1 MVKFKCLNFLLL
13 SMSSEKTTLTSL
25 DDYVITLQKDVT
37 IYRQKRSVFEQSFS
51 DFQGKLVK
59 DLSIIDDEYNKV
71 HSQLSTQCEY
81 LKAEVWRYKTLMEEF
96 HKADSTPEM
105 QKRIL
110 ELENAINEH
119 CNYKIK
125 KNTLN
130 YNQLRDVEQQKGNKL
145 LQEWKSKLEIL
156 DQEMSIKADAF
167 VDSFHTFVRT
177 HYESKKGTASSET
190 LVSFPVASYISS
202 SNDIRIG
209 FQAKEID
216 LGIRKE
222 VFNFPVIID
231 FQDKQNL
238 ILLYND
244 ETKEVVESISDLL
257 IFRVLISNL
266 PDKVKINLLDTGMY
280 EKFREFLTMP
290 SKVISKGV
298 DYDYLLSSI
307 EALEN
312 NVRNKLA
319 LIWSNTHDSHQSIHE
334 FNIKQ
339 IQEEKYDD
347 IIPYHLFVIDQFQSI
362 LLKDDTSSLIERIAS
377 LVNYGANFV
386 FLFKIDKH
394 DSLQLNAYLEN
405 ASKEKIQILDL
416 TGKFSSD
423 VISTNQF
430 KVDMLN
436 NDDKKILINTFI
448 QELNEVELNRSV
460 LKFIDQVPKQKDN
473 WFSEKASAEVKIP
486 LGKSNGKDGLEYLY
500 FKTKEGLS
508 NAMLC
513 GGVGSGKTNLLKA
526 IISSVALNYSPD
538 ELELYL
544 IDMKNGAGFSIFQT
558 QQLPHV
564 KLYAFSAENEL
575 IFDVFENLKREMD
588 RRYTEYAK
596 YNIDNLEDVYRD
608 PALAKSAPKRT
619 IVVIDE
625 FASIYTNDD
634 MYLDEI
640 SSNILNIAQKGRA
653 MGINLLLA
661 TQNFNNIKVG
671 AFHQAVT
678 QIPTRILL
686 KSSPDAA
693 MSILGLSNTGYK
705 DITRI
710 GEGFIN
716 YNYGELNSEGGNNL
730 FKSFLLDNHDLAPLL
745 TDIREAV
752 KERGMIQPNAIFI
765 DAAQPASFEK
775 NNVMR
780 EWLNSSDSIESFKKQ
795 GIPCF
800 LGESFLMKSN
810 NVFSFTWR
818 INAKSTNQNIL
829 ISGNDREMNIQS
841 LISIISSITYTV
853 PEGQFSMKFVN
864 PLEEDELSELGL
876 KEVIDAMPANSYE
889 YFDNSKFEEV
899 VSQLMVLLKNRKE
912 NGERLPLI
920 VILPAFE
927 KFVQLQ
933 SSEYGLNALAEEL
946 QILLSSGSTYG
957 IYFICEV
964 NKPSNMSK
972 ISRDFIGCF
981 EHRIAFFMNEEE
993 SDTMISSKLAS
1004 RLIDTENIGINSKG
1018 IYYAQSTQQA
1028 NKFKSYVQLQGE
1040 NDVLNSSLINRQD
1053 PIKFSFLEDS
1063 SEPITEN
1070 KIEDESDY
1078 WSKLLNMVPD
1088 DATISLDD
1096 KIEE

>member
-1 MVKFKCLNFLLL
+1 M
-13 SMSSEKTTLTSL
+13 
-25 DDYVITLQKDVT
+25 QKDVT
-37 IYRQKRSVFEQSFS
+37 NYHQKRSGFEQEFS
-51 DFQGKLVK
+51 DLQGKLIN
-59 DLSIIDDEYNKV
+59 DLSIIDEEYTKV
-71 HSQLSTQCEY
+71 HSQLTTQCEY

-96 HKADSTPEM
+96 HKADTTPEM

-110 ELENAINEH
+110 ELENAVNEH

-125 KNTLN
+125 KNTLK
-130 YNQLRDVEQQKGNKL
+130 YEQLRDLEEQKGNKL
-145 LQEWKSKLEIL
+145 LQECKSKLEIL
-156 DQEMSIKADAF
+156 DQEISIKAD
-167 VDSFHTFVRT
+167 TFIENFNSYVRSN
-177 HYESKKGTASSET
+177 YDSKKGTSSSEL
-190 LVSFPVASYISS
+190 LVSFPVASYSS
-202 SNDIRIG
+202 TSSEIRIG
-209 FQAKEID
+209 YQPKEID

-238 ILLYND
+238 ILLYDD

-257 IFRVLISNL
+257 IFRVLVSNL

-290 SKVISKGV
+290 PNVISKGV

-307 EALEN
+307 EGLEN
-312 NVRNKLA
+312 TVRNKLA
-319 LIWSNTHDSHQSIHE
+319 LIWSDIHDSHQSIHE
-334 FNIKQ
+334 YNIKQ
-339 IQEEKYDD
+339 IQKEQYDD
-347 IIPYHLFVIDQFQSI
+347 IIPYHLYVIDQFQSI
-362 LLKDDTSSLIERIAS
+362 LLKDNSSTLLERIAS

-386 FLFKIDKH
+386 FLFKTDKQ
-394 DSLQLNAYLEN
+394 DSVHLKTYLES
-405 ASKEKIQILDL
+405 ASREKIQVIDM
-416 TGKFSSD
+416 TGKFSTD
-423 VISTNQF
+423 VIAINQF
-430 KVDMLN
+430 QVDLLN

-460 LKFIDQVPKQKDN
+460 LKFIDQVPKQKEN
-473 WFSEKASAEVKIP
+473 WFKESASGQVKIP

-526 IISSVALNYSPD
+526 IISSIALNYSP
-538 ELELYL
+538 EEVEMYL
-544 IDMKNGAGFSIFQT
+544 IDMKNGAGFSIFQA

-661 TQNFNNIKVG
+661 TQNFSNIKVG

-745 TDIREAV
+745 TEIREEV
-752 KERGMIQPNAIFI
+752 SERGISQPNSIFI
-765 DAAQPASFEK
+765 DAAQPAYFKK
-775 NNVMR
+775 NYLMR
-780 EWLNSSDSIESFKKQ
+780 EWLSSPTSIEIFKKQ

-800 LGESFLMKSN
+800 LGESFLMKSE

-829 ISGNDREMNIQS
+829 ISGNDREMNMQS

-853 PEGQFSMKFVN
+853 PEGQFSLKFVN
-864 PLEEDELSELGL
+864 PLEDEELSELGL
-876 KEVIDAMPANSYE
+876 KEVIDAMPLNSFE
-889 YFDNSKFEEV
+889 YFDSSKFEAV
-899 VSQLMVLLKNRKE
+899 VSQVRALLESRKE

-933 SSEYGLNALAEEL
+933 STEYGLNAIAEEL
-946 QILLSSGSTYG
+946 QVLLSSGSTYG

-964 NKPSNMSK
+964 NKPSNLSK
-972 ISRDFIGCF
+972 ISREYIGCF

-993 SDTMISSKLAS
+993 SDNMISSKLAS
-1004 RLIDTENIGINSKG
+1004 RLIDTENTGLNSKG
-1018 IYYAQSTQQA
+1018 IYYAQSTQLA
-1028 NKFKSYVQLQGE
+1028 SKFKSYVQLQFE
-1040 NDVLNSSLINRQD
+1040 NDVLNGKLIDRQD
-1053 PIKFSFLEDS
+1053 PILFSLVENNS
-1063 SEPITEN
+1063 QPNSEQ

-1078 WSKLLNMVPD
+1078 WTKLLNMLPD
-1088 DATISLDD
+1088 DATLSLDN

>member
-1 MVKFKCLNFLLL
+1 MN
-13 SMSSEKTTLTSL
+13 SEKYTSASL
-25 DDYVITLQKDVT
+25 SDI
-37 IYRQKRSVFEQSFS
+37 EQSFQKEVTLYHQKKEGLEQS
-51 DFQGKLVK
+51 HFEFETKLNAH
-59 DLSIIDDEYNKV
+59 LQAFDEEYKKGNQELI
-71 HSQLSTQCEY
+71 SQCEY

-96 HKADSTPEM
+96 HKAETTPEM

-125 KNTLN
+125 KNTLK
-130 YNQLRDVEQQKGNKL
+130 YEQLREEEVQKGQKL
-145 LQEWKSKLEIL
+145 LQEWKAKLEIL
-156 DQEMSIKADAF
+156 DQEMSLKSDTF
-167 VDSFHTFVRT
+167 VDNFNSFVRF
-177 HYESKKGTASSET
+177 HYENKKGTASSES
-190 LVSFPVASYISS
+190 LVSFPVASYASTSS
-202 SNDIRIG
+202 EIRIG
-209 FQAKEID
+209 FETKEID

-222 VFNFPVIID
+222 LFNFPVIID

-238 ILLYND
+238 ILLYDD

-280 EKFREFLTMP
+280 EKFREFLTMSP
-290 SKVISKGV
+290 KVISKGV

-319 LIWSNTHDSHQSIHE
+319 LIWSDIHDSHQSIHE
-334 FNIKQ
+334 YNIKQ
-339 IQEEKYDD
+339 IQKEQYDD
-347 IIPYHLFVIDQFQSI
+347 IIPYHLYVIDQFQSI
-362 LLKDDTSSLIERIAS
+362 LLKDNSSTLLERIAS

-386 FLFKIDKH
+386 FLLKIDKQ
-394 DSLQLNAYLEN
+394 DALQLNAYLEN

-430 KVDMLN
+430 QVDILN
-436 NDDKKILINTFI
+436 NDDKKLLINTFT

-460 LKFIDQVPKQKDN
+460 LKFINQVPKNKEN
-473 WFSEKASAEVKIP
+473 WFAEAASGEVKIP

-538 ELELYL
+538 EVELYL
-544 IDMKNGAGFSIFQT
+544 IDMKNGAGFSIFQA

-575 IFDVFENLKREMD
+575 INDVFENLKREMD

-608 PALAKSAPKRT
+608 PVLVKSAPKRT

-634 MYLDEI
+634 MYLNEI
-640 SSNILNIAQKGRA
+640 SSNILNIVQKGRA

-661 TQNFNNIKVG
+661 TQNFSNVKVG

-716 YNYGELNSEGGNNL
+716 YNYGELNSEGGNIL

-745 TDIREAV
+745 TEIREAV
-752 KERGMIQPNAIFI
+752 SERGISQPNAIFI
-765 DAAQPASFEK
+765 DAAQPAYFEK
-775 NNVMR
+775 NIVMR
-780 EWLNSSDSIESFKKQ
+780 DWLNAPSSIELFKKQ

-800 LGESFLMKSN
+800 LGESFLMKTE

-829 ISGNDREMNIQS
+829 ISGNDREMNMQS

-864 PLEEDELSELGL
+864 PLEDEELAELGL
-876 KEVIDAMPANSYE
+876 KEVIDAMPSNSYE

-899 VSQLMVLLKNRKE
+899 VSQLRALLENRKE

-964 NKPSNMSK
+964 NKPSNISK
-972 ISRDFIGCF
+972 ISRDYIGCF

-993 SDTMISSKLAS
+993 SDNMIGSKLAS
-1004 RLIDTENIGINSKG
+1004 RLIDNDNIGMTSKG

-1028 NKFKSYVQLQGE
+1028 SKFKSYVQLQLK
-1040 NDVLNSSLINRQD
+1040 NDVLNSKLIDRQD
-1053 PIKFSFLEDS
+1053 PIVFSSLENS
-1063 SEPITEN
+1063 SKPITEN
-1070 KIEDESDY
+1070 KIEDESDF
-1078 WSKLLNMVPD
+1078 WTKLLNMVPD

>member
-1 MVKFKCLNFLLL
+1 
-13 SMSSEKTTLTSL
+13 MSTEMITSTSL
-25 DDYVITLQKDVT
+25 DDFEIELQKDVSN
-37 IYRQKRSVFEQSFS
+37 YRQKRAKLEQSFS
-51 DFQGKLVK
+51 ESQEKLVK
-59 DLSIIDDEYNKV
+59 SLSVIDEEYRNG
-71 HSQLSTQCEY
+71 HSQLITQCEY

-96 HKADSTPEM
+96 HKADTTPEM

-110 ELENAINEH
+110 ELESAINEH
-119 CNYKIK
+119 CNFKIN
-125 KNTLN
+125 KNTLK
-130 YNQLRDVEQQKGNKL
+130 YEQLRDLEEQKGNKL

-156 DQEMSIKADAF
+156 DQEMSIKAD
-167 VDSFHTFVRT
+167 TFVENFNSYVRAN
-177 HYESKKGTASSET
+177 YDSKKGTSNSGL
-190 LVSFPVASYISS
+190 LVSFPVASYSS
-202 SNDIRIG
+202 TSSEIRIG
-209 FQAKEID
+209 YQPKEID

-238 ILLYND
+238 ILMYDD

-257 IFRVLISNL
+257 IFRVLVSNL

-280 EKFREFLTMP
+280 EKFREFLTMSP
-290 SKVISKGV
+290 KVISKGV

-312 NVRNKLA
+312 TVRNKLA
-319 LIWSNTHDSHQSIHE
+319 LIWSDIHDSHQSIHE
-334 FNIKQ
+334 YNIKQ
-339 IQEEKYDD
+339 IQKEQYDD
-347 IIPYHLFVIDQFQSI
+347 IIPYHLYVIDQFQSI
-362 LLKDDTSSLIERIAS
+362 LLKDNSSTLLERIAS

-386 FLFKIDKH
+386 FLFKIDKQ
-394 DSLQLNAYLEN
+394 DSIQLKTYLES
-405 ASKEKIQILDL
+405 ASREKIQVIDL

-423 VISTNQF
+423 VIAINQF
-430 KVDMLN
+430 QVDTLN

-460 LKFIDQVPKQKDN
+460 LKFIDQVPKQKEN
-473 WFSEKASAEVKIP
+473 WFNESASGQVKIP

-526 IISSVALNYSPD
+526 IISSIALNYSP
-538 ELELYL
+538 EEVELYL
-544 IDMKNGAGFSIFQT
+544 IDMKNGAGFSIFQA

-661 TQNFNNIKVG
+661 TQNFSNIKVG

-745 TDIREAV
+745 TEIREAV
-752 KERGMIQPNAIFI
+752 SERGISQSNSIFI
-765 DAAQPASFEK
+765 DASQPAYFKK
-775 NNVMR
+775 NNLMR
-780 EWLNSSDSIESFKKQ
+780 EWLNAPDSIEIFKKQ

-800 LGESFLMKSN
+800 LGESFLMKSE

-818 INAKSTNQNIL
+818 INSKSTNQNIL
-829 ISGNDREMNIQS
+829 ISGNDREMNMQS

-853 PEGQFSMKFVN
+853 PEGQFSLKFVN
-864 PLEEDELSELGL
+864 PLEDEELAELGL
-876 KEVIDAMPANSYE
+876 KEVIDAMPLNSFE
-889 YFDNSKFEEV
+889 YFDNSKFEAV
-899 VSQLMVLLKNRKE
+899 VSQLRALLENRKE
-912 NGERLPLI
+912 NGERLPII

-933 SSEYGLNALAEEL
+933 STEYGLNALAEEL
-946 QILLSSGSTYG
+946 QVLLSSGSNYG

-964 NKPSNMSK
+964 NKPSNLGK
-972 ISRDFIGCF
+972 ISREYIGCF

-993 SDTMISSKLAS
+993 SDNMISSKLAS
-1004 RLIDTENIGINSKG
+1004 RLIDTENTGLNSKG
-1018 IYYAQSTQQA
+1018 IYYAQSTQLA
-1028 NKFKSYVQLQGE
+1028 SKFKSYVQLQFE
-1040 NDVLNSSLINRQD
+1040 NDVLNGKLIDRQD
-1053 PIKFSFLEDS
+1053 PILFSLVENSSDS
-1063 SEPITEN
+1063 NSEK

-1078 WSKLLNMVPD
+1078 WTKLLNMVPD
-1088 DATISLDD
+1088 DATLSLDD

>member
-1 MVKFKCLNFLLL
+1 MSLEKLTFKSLNDFKLSFQKEVSLYYQKKIDLEKLFLESQVKFNALL
-13 SMSSEKTTLTSL
+13 
-25 DDYVITLQKDVT
+25 Q
-37 IYRQKRSVFEQSFS
+37 
-51 DFQGKLVK
+51 
-59 DLSIIDDEYNKV
+59 IIDSDYKKAHKELTN
-71 HSQLSTQCEY
+71 QCEY

-96 HKADSTPEM
+96 HKADTTPEM

-110 ELENAINEH
+110 ELENAVNEH
-119 CNYKIK
+119 CGFKIK
-125 KNTLN
+125 KYTLK
-130 YNQLRDVEQQKGNKL
+130 YEQSREIELNKSQKL
-145 LQEWKSKLEIL
+145 LKEWEAKLEIL
-156 DQEMSIKADAF
+156 DQEMTIKADAF
-167 VDSFHTFVRT
+167 VDNFHSFVRS
-177 HYESKKGTASSET
+177 HYENKKGTASSEA
-190 LVSFPVASYISS
+190 LISFPIASYSS
-202 SNDIRIG
+202 TSCEIRLG
-209 FQAKEID
+209 YQPKEID
-216 LGIRKE
+216 LGIRKD

-238 ILLYND
+238 ILLYDD

-257 IFRVLISNL
+257 IFRVLVSNL

-280 EKFREFLTMP
+280 EKFREFLTM
-290 SKVISKGV
+290 STNVISKGV

-307 EALEN
+307 EGLEN

-319 LIWSNTHDSHQSIHE
+319 LIWSDIHDSHQSIHE
-334 FNIKQ
+334 YNIKQ
-339 IQEEKYDD
+339 IQKEQYDD
-347 IIPYHLFVIDQFQSI
+347 IIPYHLYVIDQFQSI
-362 LLKDDTSSLIERIAS
+362 LLKDSSSTLLERIAY

-386 FLFKIDKH
+386 FLFKTDKQ
-394 DSLQLNAYLEN
+394 DSIQLKTYLES
-405 ASKEKIQILDL
+405 ASREKIQVIDL

-423 VISTNQF
+423 VIAINQF
-430 KVDMLN
+430 QVDTLN

-448 QELNEVELNRSV
+448 QELKEVELNRSV
-460 LKFIDQVPKQKDN
+460 LKFIDQVPKQKEN
-473 WFSEKASAEVKIP
+473 WFNESASGQVKIP

-513 GGVGSGKTNLLKA
+513 GGVGSGKTNLLKT
-526 IISSVALNYSPD
+526 IISSVALNYSP
-538 ELELYL
+538 EEVEMYL
-544 IDMKNGAGFSIFQT
+544 IDMKNGAGFSIFQA

-661 TQNFNNIKVG
+661 TQNFSNIKVG
-671 AFHQAVT
+671 TFHQAVT

-745 TDIREAV
+745 TEIREAV
-752 KERGMIQPNAIFI
+752 SERGISQPNSIFI
-765 DAAQPASFEK
+765 DAAQPAYFKK
-775 NNVMR
+775 NNLIR
-780 EWLNSSDSIESFKKQ
+780 EWLNTPASIEIFKKQ

-800 LGESFLMKSN
+800 LGESFLMKTE

-829 ISGNDREMNIQS
+829 ISGNDREMNMQS

-853 PEGQFSMKFVN
+853 PEGQFSLKFLN
-864 PLEEDELSELGL
+864 PLEDEELAELGL
-876 KEVIDAMPANSYE
+876 KEVIDAMPLNSFE
-889 YFDNSKFEEV
+889 YFDNSNFEAV
-899 VSQLMVLLKNRKE
+899 VSQLRVLLESRKE

-946 QILLSSGSTYG
+946 QVLLSSGSTYG

-964 NKPSNMSK
+964 NKPSNISK
-972 ISRDFIGCF
+972 ISRDYIGCF

-1004 RLIDTENIGINSKG
+1004 KLIDTENTGLNSKG

-1028 NKFKSYVQLQGE
+1028 SKFKSYVQLQLE
-1040 NDVLNSSLINRQD
+1040 NDVLNSKLIDRQD
-1053 PIKFSFLEDS
+1053 PIVFSLLENTS
-1063 SEPITEN
+1063 GPINEN
-1070 KIEDESDY
+1070 NNEDESDY

-1088 DATISLDD
+1088 YATLSLDD
-1096 KIEE
+1096 KVEG